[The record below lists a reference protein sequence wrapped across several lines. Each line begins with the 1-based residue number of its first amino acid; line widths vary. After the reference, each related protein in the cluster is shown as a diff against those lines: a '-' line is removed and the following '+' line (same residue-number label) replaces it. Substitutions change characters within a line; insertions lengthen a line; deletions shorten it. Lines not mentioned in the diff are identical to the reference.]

1 MNNWFS
7 CKNLLKSSFF
17 LNFRIAASRKSK
29 TIVNDRG
36 YRKFKKRLKPT
47 RSFSFHLDKR
57 LPTGGGYNFFYHTL
71 GNFGGVGIWE
81 LTPLNHYE
89 YYLFQYLM
97 VISVVNR

>member
-47 RSFSFHLDKR
+47 RRFSFHLDKR
-57 LPTGGGYNFFYHTL
+57 LPTGGGYNFFYHTP